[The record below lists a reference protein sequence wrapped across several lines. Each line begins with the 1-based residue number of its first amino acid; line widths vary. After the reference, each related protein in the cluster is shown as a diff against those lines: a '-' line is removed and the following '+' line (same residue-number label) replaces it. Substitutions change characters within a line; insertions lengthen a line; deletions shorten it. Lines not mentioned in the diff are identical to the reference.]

1 MNYLITAAEAYP
13 DSVLVE
19 KENAN
24 VVVIETT
31 LDE

>member
-19 KENAN
+19 KEKAN
-24 VVVIETT
+24 VAIVETT